1 MLSGAN
7 IRSFEE
13 RGFVTGGRVLEAD
26 AVDELRAELARV
38 SAERDAGDGA
48 KPVLDRDIGQERA
61 PVQQVVNIWQASPAF
76 RRLLEHPRIVAEAVQ
91 LTRARELRVWHDQIQ
106 YKPPRTGGT
115 THWHQDA
122 PAWPVIT
129 PDVQVTAWVALDD
142 VDLDNGCMWMVP
154 GSHRW
159 GTVSLPD
166 PGEELPATHGG
177 HAVQAEPRPVRA
189 GHVHYHHCL
198 TWHASFPCDRRRAT
212 QRRRV
217 PAGLPAALTIAV
229 LTGGSDATGIRRS
242 RPGRSPALP
251 RNVRPATR
259 RTRPVPSG

>member
-1 MLSGAN
+1 MLSEDDV
-7 IRSFEE
+7 RSFGE
-13 RGFVTGGRVLEAD
+13 RGFVTAGRVLDAD

-38 SAERDAGDGA
+38 SAERDAGNGA

-76 RRLLEHPRIVAEAVQ
+76 RRLLDHPRIVAEVVQ
-91 LTRARELRVWHDQIQ
+91 LTGARELRVWHDQIQ

-129 PDVQVTAWVALDD
+129 PDVQVTAWVAMDD

-159 GTVSLPD
+159 GTVPLPD
-166 PGEELPATHGG
+166 PGKDLPTTHGG
-177 HAVQAEPRPVRA
+177 HAVHAEPRPVRA

-198 TWHASFPCDRRRAT
+198 TWHASFPNRSDGPRRAIAIHYMPEQT
-212 QRRRV
+212 RYVQAGEHPMKPFVRV
-217 PAGLPAALTIAV
+217 TNGAQLAG
-229 LTGGSDATGIRRS
+229 DAF
-242 RPGRSPALP
+242 PQVYPP
-251 RNVRPATR
+251 
-259 RTRPVPSG
+259 PS

>member
-1 MLSGAN
+1 MLSGAAV
-7 IRSFEE
+7 RSFEE
-13 RGFVTGGRVLEAD
+13 QGFVTGGRALEAD

-48 KPVLDRDIGQERA
+48 RPVLDRDIGQERA

-91 LTRARELRVWHDQIQ
+91 LTGARELRVWHDQIQ

-122 PAWPVIT
+122 PTWPVIT

-142 VDLDNGCMWMVP
+142 VDLNNGCMWMVP

-177 HAVQAEPRPVRA
+177 HDVQAEPRPVRA

-198 TWHASFPCDRRRAT
+198 TWHASFPNRSDGPRRAIAIHYMPEQT
-212 QRRRV
+212 RYVQ
-217 PAGLPAALTIAV
+217 AGEHPMKPFVGVTDGAQLA
-229 LTGGSDATGIRRS
+229 GDAF
-242 RPGRSPALP
+242 PQVYPSP
-251 RNVRPATR
+251 
-259 RTRPVPSG
+259 S

>member
-1 MLSGAN
+1 MLSEADV
-7 IRSFEE
+7 RSFEE

-38 SAERDAGDGA
+38 SAEQDATDGA

-76 RRLLEHPRIVAEAVQ
+76 RRLLQHPRIVAEVVQ
-91 LTRARELRVWHDQIQ
+91 LTGARELRVWHDQIQ

-142 VDLDNGCMWMVP
+142 VDLDNGCMWMVS

-159 GTVSLPD
+159 GEVSLPD
-166 PGEELPATHGG
+166 PGEELPATFGG
-177 HAVQAEPRPVRA
+177 HSVSAEPRPVLA

-198 TWHASFPCDRRRAT
+198 TWHASFPNRSGGPRRA
-212 QRRRV
+212 
-217 PAGLPAALTIAV
+217 IAIHYMPEQTRYV
-229 LTGGSDATGIRRS
+229 QEGEHPMKPFVQVQDGRQLTGDAF
-242 RPGRSPALP
+242 PQVYPLP
-251 RNVRPATR
+251 
-259 RTRPVPSG
+259 S

>member
-1 MLSGAN
+1 M
-7 IRSFEE
+7 
-13 RGFVTGGRVLEAD
+13 
-26 AVDELRAELARV
+26 
-38 SAERDAGDGA
+38 
-48 KPVLDRDIGQERA
+48 
-61 PVQQVVNIWQASPAF
+61 
-76 RRLLEHPRIVAEAVQ
+76 VQ
-91 LTRARELRVWHDQIQ
+91 LTGARELRVWHDQIQ

-166 PGEELPATHGG
+166 PGEDLPATHGG
-177 HAVQAEPRPVRA
+177 HDVQAEPRPVRA

-198 TWHASFPCDRRRAT
+198 TWHASFPNRSDGPRRAIAIHYMPEQT
-212 QRRRV
+212 RYVQAGEHPMKPFVRV
-217 PAGLPAALTIAV
+217 ADGAQ
-229 LTGGSDATGIRRS
+229 LTGDAF
-242 RPGRSPALP
+242 PQVYPSP
-251 RNVRPATR
+251 
-259 RTRPVPSG
+259 S

>member
-1 MLSGAN
+1 MLSEADV
-7 IRSFEE
+7 RSFEE
-13 RGFVTGGRVLEAD
+13 RGFVTGGRALEAD

-38 SAERDAGDGA
+38 SAERDATDGA

-76 RRLLEHPRIVAEAVQ
+76 RRLLQHPRIVAEVVQ
-91 LTRARELRVWHDQIQ
+91 LTGARELRVWHDQIQ

-122 PAWPVIT
+122 PAWPVIA

-142 VDLDNGCMWMVP
+142 VGLDNGCMWMVP
-154 GSHRW
+154 GSHHW

-166 PGEELPATHGG
+166 PGEDLPVAHGG
-177 HAVQAEPRPVRA
+177 HSVRAEPRPVLA

-198 TWHASFPCDRRRAT
+198 TWHASFPNRSGGPRRA
-212 QRRRV
+212 
-217 PAGLPAALTIAV
+217 IAIHYMPEQTRYV
-229 LTGGSDATGIRRS
+229 QEGEHPMKPFVQVQDGRQLTGDAF
-242 RPGRSPALP
+242 PQVYPLP
-251 RNVRPATR
+251 
-259 RTRPVPSG
+259 S

>member
-1 MLSGAN
+1 MLSEADV
-7 IRSFEE
+7 RSFEE
-13 RGFVTGGRVLEAD
+13 QGFVTGGRVLEAD
-26 AVDELRAELARV
+26 AVDELRTELARV
-38 SAERDAGDGA
+38 SAERDATDGA

-76 RRLLEHPRIVAEAVQ
+76 RRLLQHPRIVAEVVQ
-91 LTRARELRVWHDQIQ
+91 LTGARELRVWHDQIQ

-159 GTVSLPD
+159 GEGSLPD
-166 PGEELPATHGG
+166 PGQALPVTYGG
-177 HAVQAEPRPVRA
+177 HAVSTEPRPVRS

-198 TWHASFPCDRRRAT
+198 TWHASFPNRSGGPRRA
-212 QRRRV
+212 
-217 PAGLPAALTIAV
+217 IAIHYMPDQTRYV
-229 LTGGSDATGIRRS
+229 QEGEHPMKPFVQVQDGRQLTGDAF
-242 RPGRSPALP
+242 PQVYPLP
-251 RNVRPATR
+251 
-259 RTRPVPSG
+259 S

>member
-1 MLSGAN
+1 MLSEAD

-13 RGFVTGGRVLEAD
+13 RGFVTGGRALEAD

-38 SAERDAGDGA
+38 STEHDATDGA
-48 KPVLDRDIGQERA
+48 KPVLDRDIGQARA

-76 RRLLEHPRIVAEAVQ
+76 RRLLRHPRIVAEVVQ
-91 LTRARELRVWHDQIQ
+91 LTGARELRVWHDQIQ

-142 VDLDNGCMWMVP
+142 VDLNNGCMWMVP

-166 PGEELPATHGG
+166 PGEELPATHRG
-177 HAVQAEPRPVRA
+177 HDVQAEPRPVRA

-198 TWHASFPCDRRRAT
+198 TWHASFPNRSDGPRRAIAIHYMPEQT
-212 QRRRV
+212 RYVQ
-217 PAGLPAALTIAV
+217 AGDHPMKPFVSVTDGAQLA
-229 LTGGSDATGIRRS
+229 GDAF
-242 RPGRSPALP
+242 PQVYPSP
-251 RNVRPATR
+251 
-259 RTRPVPSG
+259 S

>member
-1 MLSGAN
+1 MLSEADV
-7 IRSFEE
+7 RSFEE
-13 RGFVTGGRVLEAD
+13 RGFVTGGRALEAD

-38 SAERDAGDGA
+38 SAERDATDGA

-76 RRLLEHPRIVAEAVQ
+76 RRLLQHPRIVAEVVQ
-91 LTRARELRVWHDQIQ
+91 LTGARELRVWHDQIQ

-154 GSHRW
+154 SSHRW

-166 PGEELPATHGG
+166 PGEELPATFGG
-177 HAVQAEPRPVRA
+177 HSVSAEPRPVLA

-198 TWHASFPCDRRRAT
+198 TWHASFPNRSGGPRRA
-212 QRRRV
+212 
-217 PAGLPAALTIAV
+217 IAIHYMPEQTRYV
-229 LTGGSDATGIRRS
+229 QEGEHPMKPFVQVQDGRQLTGDAF
-242 RPGRSPALP
+242 PQVYPLP
-251 RNVRPATR
+251 
-259 RTRPVPSG
+259 S

>member
-1 MLSGAN
+1 MLSEADV
-7 IRSFEE
+7 RSFEE

-38 SAERDAGDGA
+38 SAEQDATDGA

-76 RRLLEHPRIVAEAVQ
+76 RRLLQHSRIVAEVVQ
-91 LTRARELRVWHDQIQ
+91 LTRAHELRVWHDQIQ

-154 GSHRW
+154 GSHHW
-159 GTVSLPD
+159 GEASLPD
-166 PGEELPATHGG
+166 PGEDLPSTFGEHS
-177 HAVQAEPRPVRA
+177 VSAEPRPVRS

-198 TWHASFPCDRRRAT
+198 TWHASFPNRSAGPRRA
-212 QRRRV
+212 
-217 PAGLPAALTIAV
+217 IAIHYMPEQTRYV
-229 LTGGSDATGIRRS
+229 QEGEHPMKPFVQVQDGRQLTGDAF
-242 RPGRSPALP
+242 PQVYPLP
-251 RNVRPATR
+251 
-259 RTRPVPSG
+259 S

>member
-1 MLSGAN
+1 MLSEADV
-7 IRSFEE
+7 RSFEE
-13 RGFVTGGRVLEAD
+13 RGFVTGGRALEAD

-38 SAERDAGDGA
+38 SAEQDATDGA

-76 RRLLEHPRIVAEAVQ
+76 RRLLQHPRIVAEVVQ
-91 LTRARELRVWHDQIQ
+91 LTGARELRVWHDQIQ

-159 GTVSLPD
+159 GEVSLPD
-166 PGEELPATHGG
+166 PGEELPATFGG
-177 HAVQAEPRPVRA
+177 HSVSAEPRPVLA

-198 TWHASFPCDRRRAT
+198 TWHASFPNRSGGPRRA
-212 QRRRV
+212 
-217 PAGLPAALTIAV
+217 IAIHYMPEQTRYV
-229 LTGGSDATGIRRS
+229 QEGEHPMKPFVQVQDGRQLTGDAFPQVYPLS
-242 RPGRSPALP
+242 S
-251 RNVRPATR
+251 
-259 RTRPVPSG
+259 

>member
-1 MLSGAN
+1 MLSEADV
-7 IRSFEE
+7 RSFEE

-38 SAERDAGDGA
+38 SAEQDATDGA

-76 RRLLEHPRIVAEAVQ
+76 RRLLQHPRIVAEVVQ
-91 LTRARELRVWHDQIQ
+91 LTGARELRVWHDQIQ

-142 VDLDNGCMWMVP
+142 VDLDNGCMWMVS

-166 PGEELPATHGG
+166 PGEELPATFGG
-177 HAVQAEPRPVRA
+177 HSVSAEPRPVLA

-198 TWHASFPCDRRRAT
+198 TWHASFPNRSGGPRRA
-212 QRRRV
+212 
-217 PAGLPAALTIAV
+217 IAIHYMPEQTRYV
-229 LTGGSDATGIRRS
+229 QEGEHPMKPFVQVQDGRQLTGDAF
-242 RPGRSPALP
+242 PQVYPLP
-251 RNVRPATR
+251 
-259 RTRPVPSG
+259 S